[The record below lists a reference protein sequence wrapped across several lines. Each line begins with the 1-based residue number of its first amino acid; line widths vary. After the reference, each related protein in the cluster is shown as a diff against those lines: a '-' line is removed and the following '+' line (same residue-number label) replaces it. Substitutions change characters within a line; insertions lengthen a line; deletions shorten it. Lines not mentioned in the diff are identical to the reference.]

1 MFLKV
6 LFSYSVSCKKPC
18 NLGKYQNMESLR
30 DHFRASQYLRGS
42 KARQW
47 GIIPLP
53 PFQTSNPL
61 KNSNLPI
68 SAKAKRNNRFVSG
81 APGDE
86 KILHPGGRKNTF
98 LREKMMF
105 EAE

>member
-1 MFLKV
+1 MSLV
-6 LFSYSVSCKKPC
+6 ENCV
-18 NLGKYQNMESLR
+18 NLENIKYQDMESLC
-30 DHFRASQYLRGS
+30 DHLRASQYLRGS

-86 KILHPGGRKNTF
+86 KIVHPGGRKNI
-98 LREKMMF
+98 LLNKKMML